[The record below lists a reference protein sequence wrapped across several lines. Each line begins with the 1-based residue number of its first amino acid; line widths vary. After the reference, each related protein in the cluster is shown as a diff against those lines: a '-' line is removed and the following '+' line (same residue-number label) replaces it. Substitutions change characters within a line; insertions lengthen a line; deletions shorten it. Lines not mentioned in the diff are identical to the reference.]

1 MVKTIKQRI
10 KAIICIILI
19 IISIIIIKINKE
31 KENVVAKVKEETSKE
46 SVVEISRG
54 SKIYLENSNTE
65 IEKNK
70 TEEKKNIEENKKEEN
85 KETKEKKEIKT
96 DEKSNNI
103 NLDTKDINP
112 PDNVENIETK
122 LIENTVIISFSRPKD
137 NGSSYT
143 YVVEKG
149 EKSEKLNFYSE
160 SGVYGYSYKISNS
173 KEDIADEKVN
183 KLDDL
188 PLVLEDIDFSKDYFL
203 HIRTTDENQ
212 NFSENKTFKIDL
224 PSKGV
229 KIDYIDINT
238 NETLMASETITGMIN
253 DTYNASN
260 IAKEIPEYT
269 LVKIDGIQEGKLE
282 KEKINVKYEYAKK
295 ANLTIKYI
303 DEKTNKE
310 IIPSKII
317 EGYIGEEITINKPEI
332 NGYILA
338 NNNISKIKINSEE
351 QYISILYNK
360 VGNITIS
367 YINELTNE
375 KLCQDDIKT
384 LSFGS
389 NYTVNPKEF
398 ENYEISKTPEN
409 ETGILDKENIT
420 ISYYYK
426 PKFVINLKY
435 VDIETDKVIFE
446 EKLYTIKN
454 KKIKYKLKEIEGY
467 KLIYD
472 FDNEE
477 ESVIDEIIKS
487 LGKEAKQ
494 NINNSLKD
502 DSLTTD
508 EKKNIK
514 SEYEIVMNCDDS
526 DYIIY
531 YKKTK
536 EV

>member
-269 LVKIDGIQEGKLE
+269 LVKIDGIQEGKL
-282 KEKINVKYEYAKK
+282 
-295 ANLTIKYI
+295 
-303 DEKTNKE
+303 
-310 IIPSKII
+310 
-317 EGYIGEEITINKPEI
+317 
-332 NGYILA
+332 
-338 NNNISKIKINSEE
+338 
-351 QYISILYNK
+351 
-360 VGNITIS
+360 
-367 YINELTNE
+367 
-375 KLCQDDIKT
+375 
-384 LSFGS
+384 
-389 NYTVNPKEF
+389 
-398 ENYEISKTPEN
+398 
-409 ETGILDKENIT
+409 
-420 ISYYYK
+420 
-426 PKFVINLKY
+426 
-435 VDIETDKVIFE
+435 
-446 EKLYTIKN
+446 
-454 KKIKYKLKEIEGY
+454 
-467 KLIYD
+467 
-472 FDNEE
+472 
-477 ESVIDEIIKS
+477 
-487 LGKEAKQ
+487 
-494 NINNSLKD
+494 
-502 DSLTTD
+502 
-508 EKKNIK
+508 
-514 SEYEIVMNCDDS
+514 
-526 DYIIY
+526 
-531 YKKTK
+531 
-536 EV
+536 